1 MMVLCTDAHSSVA
14 HTYVDKSLTKIFSLS
29 IMAAFILTGTPAVI
43 ATPPLSA
50 ITSITADGTTLTG
63 NINLAGSGGA
73 SIGVAGQ
80 TITVDAI
87 PTPVLQAATALN
99 PAGLIGFGMQ
109 NILLNT
115 ESGLIPLTWGAT
127 LADILDPAGPAPPA
141 GSIVQLDLAGLGF
154 YVPTG
159 GSGSI
164 EAQLTNNAGIDYPV
178 LTPLVKVTNAVAA
191 ATVGLQ
197 DLFIDAVG
205 LHNSGMPVSANN
217 VYLRITN
224 LTGQSINLV
233 ALPDDFAT
241 TYWPEQA
248 P

>member
-1 MMVLCTDAHSSVA
+1 
-14 HTYVDKSLTKIFSLS
+14 VDKSLTKIFSLS

-50 ITSITADGTTLTG
+50 ITSITADATTLTG
-63 NINLAGSGGA
+63 NITLAGSGGA

-80 TITVDAI
+80 TITVDAV
-87 PTPVLQAATALN
+87 PAAVLQAATTPN
-99 PAGLIGFGMQ
+99 PAGLIGFGGE

-115 ESGLIPLTWGAT
+115 DSGLIPLTWGAT
-127 LADILDPAGPAPPA
+127 LANILDPAGPAPPA

-154 YVPTG
+154 YVPAG

-164 EAQLTNNAGIDYPV
+164 EAQLTDNVGIDYPV

-191 ATVGLQ
+191 VTVGLQ

-233 ALPDDFAT
+233 ATPDDFAT